1 VSSAKDKH
9 LLLLVDGHALI
20 YRAYHAFPELT
31 DPSGRLVNAVY
42 GFARLLLKAIQ
53 EFEPTHV
60 AVAFDHPSPT
70 KRHSE
75 YTEYKAHRA
84 EMPDDLKP
92 QIGIIKE
99 LVDAL
104 NIPRFELA
112 GYEADDIVGTIA
124 SRECSEQQSA
134 TPDAVTAKSTQPIDV
149 VIMTGDK
156 DLLQLVNDCISV
168 FIPGRGA
175 FSHDVVY
182 DAKQVAVKMGVRPD
196 QVVDLKALMGDPS
209 DNIPGVKGIGK
220 KTAEA
225 LIRTL
230 GSVDGVYAG
239 LAALENGTATA
250 EMRAVLK
257 GAVITKLASDKEN
270 ALLSKSLATIDR
282 DVPLQF
288 QLAACVVRDYDKAG
302 VTKLFAELNFQS
314 LFPLLP
320 PDDFESGIQSALF

>member
-1 VSSAKDKH
+1 MSSTEDKQV
-9 LLLLVDGHALI
+9 LLVVDGHALI

-75 YTEYKAHRA
+75 YAEYKAHRA

-92 QIGIIKE
+92 QIAIIKE

-104 NIPRFELA
+104 NMPRFELA

-124 SRECSEQQSA
+124 TREC
-134 TPDAVTAKSTQPIDV
+134 TVAKQGCQVEV

-156 DLLQLVNDCISV
+156 DLLQLVTECVSV

-182 DAKQVAVKMGVRPD
+182 DPKQVEVKMGVRPD
-196 QVVDLKALMGDPS
+196 QVVDLKALMGDAS

-225 LIRTL
+225 LIKTL
-230 GSVDGVYAG
+230 GSVAGVYEG
-239 LAALENGTATA
+239 LARIEKGTADTQTK
-250 EMRAVLK
+250 AVLK
-257 GAVITKLASDKEN
+257 GAVITKLSQDKDN
-270 ALLSKSLATIDR
+270 ALLSRSLATIDR
-282 DVPLQF
+282 DVPLEF
-288 QLAACVVRDYDKAG
+288 TLAACAVRDYDKVK
-302 VTKLFAELNFQS
+302 VTQLFTDLNFQS
-314 LFPLLP
+314 LFGLLP
-320 PDDFESGIQSALF
+320 PDDFESGVQNALF